1 MSATETS
8 RRCDEIIATHSLLQ
22 HPFYQAWNDGTLPVA
37 ALADYARE
45 YGAFIDTISHG
56 WSVVGEPTIAKI
68 EEDHADLWDSSF
80 AAGLGTSVTSPQIA
94 QVANLVEMSR
104 EMFSERATALGA
116 LYAFEA
122 QQPETARTKLKGLK
136 AHYSQLPESCGQYFD
151 IHEEDYDEPAL
162 LAAEIDSLSDA
173 DRDRALAACG
183 RMSRGLYDALT
194 GVYEP
199 YRSTM

>member
-8 RRCDEIIATHSLLQ
+8 RRCDEIIAKHSLLQ

-37 ALADYARE
+37 ALTDYARE

-68 EEDHADLWDSSF
+68 EEDHAELWDSSF
-80 AAGLGTSVTSPQIA
+80 AAGLGTSVTSPQIP
-94 QVANLVEMSR
+94 QVADLVEMSR

-136 AHYSQLPESCGQYFD
+136 AHYPQLPESCGQYFD
-151 IHEEDYDEPAL
+151 IHEQDYDEPAL

-173 DRDRALAACG
+173 DRNRALAACG

>member
-1 MSATETS
+1 MTTSEAS
-8 RRCDEIIATHSLLQ
+8 RRCDEIIAKHSLLQ
-22 HPFYQAWNDGTLPVA
+22 HPFYQAWNDGSLPVA

-45 YGAFIDTISHG
+45 YGAFIDTIPHG

-68 EEDHADLWDSSF
+68 EENHADMWDNSF
-80 AAGLGTSVTSPQIA
+80 AGGLGTSVTSPQIA
-94 QVANLVEMSR
+94 QVADLVEMSH

-136 AHYSQLPESCGQYFD
+136 EHYSQLPESCGKYFD
-151 IHEEDYDEPAL
+151 VHEEDYDEPAL
-162 LAAEIDSLSDA
+162 LSAEIDSLNDA
-173 DRDRALAACG
+173 DRERAVAACD

-194 GVYEP
+194 GIHAQY
-199 YRSTM
+199 TC